1 MSVRV
6 VEKKN
11 QGESKPNMVGIKRRL
26 NRLQDEYI
34 QLILNMQKDGSPVK
48 YESEDELDIW
58 SYRWKRL
65 KVLQGE
71 IFNQVI
77 WEREESIRN
86 AKLALEEA
94 FTPKLKEMLSK
105 SLEENKDSIIFEG
118 VRYVPEKSKEETNG

>member
-86 AKLALEEA
+86 VKLALEEA

-118 VRYVPEKSKEETNG
+118 VRYVPEKSKEETNE